1 LPGQLLQPPLDGAAG
16 VLDVD
21 DLDEMGPGELCRQC
35 LHRLLLFKGVPPPGS
50 IEGHI
55 IFARKDRIGLKYLTD
70 FELAA
75 GYFVMRVLIKSL
87 SIYSR

>member
-1 LPGQLLQPPLDGAAG
+1 MALQGI
-16 VLDVD
+16 LDVD
-21 DLDEMGPGELCRQC
+21 DLNEMGPGELCRQC

-55 IFARKDRIGLKYLTD
+55 IFARKDRIGSKYLTD
-70 FELAA
+70 LELVA

>member
-1 LPGQLLQPPLDGAAG
+1 MALQGI
-16 VLDVD
+16 
-21 DLDEMGPGELCRQC
+21 LDEDDFYEIGPGELCRQC
-35 LHRLLLFKGVPPPGS
+35 LHRLLLFKGVTTPAS

-70 FELAA
+70 SELVA
-75 GYFVMRVLIKSL
+75 GYFIMRILIKSL

>member
-1 LPGQLLQPPLDGAAG
+1 MALQGI
-16 VLDVD
+16 LDVD
-21 DLDEMGPGELCRQC
+21 DLNEMGPGELCRQC

-70 FELAA
+70 LELVA

-87 SIYSR
+87 SMYSR

>member
-1 LPGQLLQPPLDGAAG
+1 MALQGI
-16 VLDVD
+16 LDVD

-70 FELAA
+70 LELVA
-75 GYFVMRVLIKSL
+75 GYFVMRVLIISL